1 MQGFCLCPGVPG
13 KRDFPKPVQHHLPN
27 YHHPK
32 LTVCRCPP
40 SACAVLS
47 GAPWADV
54 PVPLGL
60 CHCPATRA
68 HVPGGDTRCPQ
79 AGVAGLSLSVGAP
92 THPRV
97 LSGSQHHSARH
108 RAEANSLQKLNHN
121 NNGTS
126 SSSTH
131 TSLSLMLMVLA
142 GALFCLRGWNLSS
155 FFLI

>member
-1 MQGFCLCPGVPG
+1 MTSPC
-13 KRDFPKPVQHHLPN
+13 
-27 YHHPK
+27 
-32 LTVCRCPP
+32 
-40 SACAVLS
+40 
-47 GAPWADV
+47 
-54 PVPLGL
+54 PLGS
-60 CHCPATRA
+60 ATA
-68 HVPGGDTRCPQ
+68 QPLVHMSLGGDTRCPQ